1 VDVRTY
7 DGGTVQCT
15 TFVTK
20 RSFRIAEELPTT
32 DVYKNKLCAGARHLQ
47 LQEDYVVRVVGR
59 QPSV

>member
-1 VDVRTY
+1 M
-7 DGGTVQCT
+7 QCT

-47 LQEDYVVRVVGR
+47 LQEDYVVRVVGGK
-59 QPSV
+59 PSV